1 MADVAILGRTHYRA
15 DQTEGTL
22 CLREFTSC
30 SRAAMRK
37 KYWVYW
43 PASEV
48 MRILLA
54 VGLAKDNAGS
64 FEVTIR

>member
-1 MADVAILGRTHYRA
+1 
-15 DQTEGTL
+15 
-22 CLREFTSC
+22 
-30 SRAAMRK
+30 MRK